1 MILQTPMVEE
11 FFMNKHAKKLV
22 ELDTKLVDTNQ
33 NIAHLLLQYA
43 PFVHPKFI
51 LKRKGI
57 SIEQSFSE
65 YLN

>member
-1 MILQTPMVEE
+1 MVEE

-33 NIAHLLLQYA
+33 NIAHVLLQYA

-51 LKRKGI
+51 LKRKGMYRN
-57 SIEQSFSE
+57 QN
-65 YLN
+65 YC